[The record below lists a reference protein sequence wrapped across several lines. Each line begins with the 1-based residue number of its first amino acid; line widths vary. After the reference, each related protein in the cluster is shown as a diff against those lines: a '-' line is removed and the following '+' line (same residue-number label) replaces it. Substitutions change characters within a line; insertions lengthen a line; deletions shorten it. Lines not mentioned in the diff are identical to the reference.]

1 MTAVTATK
9 QKKKRKGKLDG
20 GWWQRGFKVSVN
32 EARSFRCAGGRS
44 RRWSLGRSRTWTGK
58 STPVDLRSG
67 RGRTKTFNWVFRLDA
82 AGGLAR
88 SGCSPLPLQ
97 TKGNAF
103 WGVHAW

>member
-44 RRWSLGRSRTWTGK
+44 RRWSLGRSVVLGQVSRPQSISDPG
-58 STPVDLRSG
+58 
-67 RGRTKTFNWVFRLDA
+67 
-82 AGGLAR
+82 AGEPKLSIG
-88 SGCSPLPLQ
+88 
-97 TKGNAF
+97 F
-103 WGVHAW
+103 